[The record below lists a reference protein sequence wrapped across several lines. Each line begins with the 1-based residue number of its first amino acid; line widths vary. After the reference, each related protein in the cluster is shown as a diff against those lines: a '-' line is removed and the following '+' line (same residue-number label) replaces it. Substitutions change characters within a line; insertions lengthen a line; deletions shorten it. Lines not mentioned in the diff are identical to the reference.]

1 MQRRTLMNLM
11 ALGVLLAKAPFAAAE
26 GDDMV
31 RITKPLNVAML
42 TGGDY
47 DRYRQILL
55 AFAQGL
61 GRLEMIESAPAGLSP
76 ERKDTADVW
85 EALAE
90 NAGGHYLRF
99 LPDAHYSYDF
109 TPEKR
114 PEVLRSMVSRIRERK
129 DVDLILVFGTEPT
142 LDIAEAVKD
151 IPIMSLSTTDP
162 VNSGVVADEEDSGQD
177 NLHVLVTKDFFFRQV
192 ENLYAI
198 HPFKDIGFIVAEQR
212 AGRTGLGDVR
222 AACVKLGMTLH
233 DATYIEK
240 EVPEDSERFPEF
252 KEALVKLLDE
262 GVEAVLFP
270 WFPCSNSSRRCS
282 LSSSSAAS
290 GAIRLTVRAS
300 SRAASCWAPVRRTL
314 RATGSSKPTCCAG
327 SLSTTNS
334 RAASRRC
341 SFSRTA
347 SRSICVRPCRS
358 AGRFPSRF
366 WCPPKRSTRRRVD
379 RPESKRKCRPEG
391 RHFVCAQQN
400 QMRMRATG

>member
-31 RITKPLNVAML
+31 RITKPFNVAML

-61 GRLEMIESAPAGLSP
+61 GRLEMIESAPAGLSL

-162 VNSGVVADEEDSGQD
+162 VNSGVVVDEEDSGQD

-270 WFPCSNSSRRCS
+270 WFPCSDEQFAEVLALLVKRGVWGYSLDGPSFVSRGIMLGAGQENFESYGLFEADVLRRIIVDNELPRS
-282 LSSSSAAS
+282 ISQVFVQQNRLS
-290 GAIRLTVRAS
+290 INL
-300 SRAASCWAPVRRTL
+300 
-314 RATGSSKPTCCAG
+314 
-327 SLSTTNS
+327 
-334 RAASRRC
+334 
-341 SFSRTA
+341 RTA
-347 SRSICVRPCRS
+347 LQIGWQVPFEVLVS
-358 AGRFPSRF
+358 AEEVYTTQS
-366 WCPPKRSTRRRVD
+366 
-379 RPESKRKCRPEG
+379 
-391 RHFVCAQQN
+391 
-400 QMRMRATG
+400 

>member
-31 RITKPLNVAML
+31 RITKPFNVAML

-90 NAGGHYLRF
+90 HAGGHYLRF

-270 WFPCSNSSRRCS
+270 WFPCSDEQFAEVLALLVKRGVWGYSLDGPRFVSRGIMLGAGQENFESYGLFEADVLRRIIVDNELPRS
-282 LSSSSAAS
+282 ISQVFVQQNRLS
-290 GAIRLTVRAS
+290 INL
-300 SRAASCWAPVRRTL
+300 
-314 RATGSSKPTCCAG
+314 
-327 SLSTTNS
+327 
-334 RAASRRC
+334 
-341 SFSRTA
+341 RTA
-347 SRSICVRPCRS
+347 LQIGWQVPFEVLVS
-358 AGRFPSRF
+358 AEEVYTTQS
-366 WCPPKRSTRRRVD
+366 
-379 RPESKRKCRPEG
+379 
-391 RHFVCAQQN
+391 
-400 QMRMRATG
+400 

>member
-31 RITKPLNVAML
+31 RIAKPFNVAML

-61 GRLEMIESAPAGLSP
+61 GRLEMIESAPAGLSL

-270 WFPCSNSSRRCS
+270 WFPCSDEQFAEVLALLVKRGVWGYSLDGPRFVSRGIMLGAGQENFESYGLFEADVLRRIIVDNELPRS
-282 LSSSSAAS
+282 ISQVFVQQNRLS
-290 GAIRLTVRAS
+290 INL
-300 SRAASCWAPVRRTL
+300 
-314 RATGSSKPTCCAG
+314 
-327 SLSTTNS
+327 
-334 RAASRRC
+334 
-341 SFSRTA
+341 RTA
-347 SRSICVRPCRS
+347 LQIGWQVPFEVLVS
-358 AGRFPSRF
+358 AEEVYTTQS
-366 WCPPKRSTRRRVD
+366 
-379 RPESKRKCRPEG
+379 
-391 RHFVCAQQN
+391 
-400 QMRMRATG
+400 

>member
-11 ALGVLLAKAPFAAAE
+11 ARGVLLAKAPFAAAE

-31 RITKPLNVAML
+31 RITKPFNVAML

-61 GRLEMIESAPAGLSP
+61 GRLEMIESAPAGLST

-90 NAGGHYLRF
+90 HAGGHYLRF
-99 LPDAHYSYDF
+99 LPDAQYSYDF

-270 WFPCSNSSRRCS
+270 WFPCSDEQFEEVLALLVKRGVWGYSLDGPRFVSRGIMLGAGQENFESYGLFEADVLRRIIVDNELPRS
-282 LSSSSAAS
+282 ISQVFVQQNRLS
-290 GAIRLTVRAS
+290 INL
-300 SRAASCWAPVRRTL
+300 
-314 RATGSSKPTCCAG
+314 
-327 SLSTTNS
+327 
-334 RAASRRC
+334 
-341 SFSRTA
+341 RTA
-347 SRSICVRPCRS
+347 LQIGWQVPFEVLVS
-358 AGRFPSRF
+358 AEEVYTTQS
-366 WCPPKRSTRRRVD
+366 
-379 RPESKRKCRPEG
+379 
-391 RHFVCAQQN
+391 
-400 QMRMRATG
+400 

>member
-31 RITKPLNVAML
+31 RITKPFNVAML

-61 GRLEMIESAPAGLSP
+61 GRLEMIESAPAGLSL

-270 WFPCSNSSRRCS
+270 WFPCSDEQFAEVLALLVKRGVWGYSLDGPSFVSRGIMLGAGQENFESYGLFEADVLRRIIVDNELPRS
-282 LSSSSAAS
+282 ISQVFVQQNRLS
-290 GAIRLTVRAS
+290 INL
-300 SRAASCWAPVRRTL
+300 
-314 RATGSSKPTCCAG
+314 
-327 SLSTTNS
+327 
-334 RAASRRC
+334 
-341 SFSRTA
+341 RTA
-347 SRSICVRPCRS
+347 LQIGWQVPFEVLVS
-358 AGRFPSRF
+358 AEEVYTTQS
-366 WCPPKRSTRRRVD
+366 
-379 RPESKRKCRPEG
+379 
-391 RHFVCAQQN
+391 
-400 QMRMRATG
+400 